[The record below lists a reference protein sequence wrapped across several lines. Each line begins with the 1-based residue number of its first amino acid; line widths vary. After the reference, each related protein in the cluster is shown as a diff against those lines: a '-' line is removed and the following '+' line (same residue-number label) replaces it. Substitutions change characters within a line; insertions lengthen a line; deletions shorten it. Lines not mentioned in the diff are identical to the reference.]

1 MDSNLGDKHSPDD
14 TEPKAF
20 TPTNTLDIKAEKEL
34 EQFAES
40 NERYRSQILK
50 QKQEYQKML
59 PIGVAFIAAFF
70 YIFALA
76 LAYKILCWVTAYKIE
91 AQPQHVFDIPKGV
104 IAFLVVLCSTPTILV
119 IVMLKSLFSINDKE
133 MENPSAIAEIAKEG
147 LDNIK

>member
-70 YIFALA
+70 IFLLWHWLIRYFAGLLLTKLRLNLNTFLIYQRAL
-76 LAYKILCWVTAYKIE
+76 L
-91 AQPQHVFDIPKGV
+91 HF
-104 IAFLVVLCSTPTILV
+104 
-119 IVMLKSLFSINDKE
+119 
-133 MENPSAIAEIAKEG
+133 
-147 LDNIK
+147 